1 MQKKEMTLQVI
12 NPNCAGIDV
21 GSRSYFVAIDQDSAN
36 VKEFGV
42 YTKDHTLM
50 IEHLRTAGVTTIAM
64 ESTGTYWQTL
74 FNALQTAGFE
84 VFLVNGTQTKNVKGK
99 KTDVLDCIWIQKLH
113 SLGLLSGSFILSD
126 YLQQLRTYYAHR
138 HYLIEQT
145 SKYTNKMQKALRI
158 MNIRLDIVLNDIAG
172 QSGMAIID
180 AILAGERDPHQLSRL
195 VSGRVRKSKQ
205 EIAES
210 LHGQW
215 RSDLLFEL
223 QSCLSLYRIYEKAII
238 DCDRQI
244 ESTLLDH
251 VPVGDQSEFASN
263 LKIQGPAKQSKKRS
277 PTFNVRNIAFSYFKT
292 DLYEIPGVS
301 HTTVL
306 CLLTNMG
313 TDVSKFASAKQFASW
328 LRLVPNNKISGGKI
342 LHRKTPTGK
351 NQIAHSLRQAANTIG
366 NQKTHPLT
374 PFFKRIAY
382 RKGRIAAITATAR
395 KLAIIIW
402 NMISQHT
409 SYQHYDYE
417 LINQMNKNKQLKNIQ
432 HRLFKLNLNA
442 EQFKQFIQ
450 NTSLSVT

>member
-1 MQKKEMTLQVI
+1 MTLQVI

-21 GSRSYFVAIDQDSAN
+21 GSRSHFVAVDQESAN

-42 YTKDHTLM
+42 YTKDHNLM
-50 IEHLRTAGVTTIAM
+50 IAYLRSAGVTSIAM

-74 FNALQTAGFE
+74 FNALQTSGFE
-84 VFLVNGTQTKNVKGK
+84 VMLVNGTQTKNVKGK

-113 SLGLLSGSFILSD
+113 SLGLLSGSFLLSE

-158 MNIRLDIVLNDIAG
+158 MNVRLDIALNDITG

-180 AILAGERDPHQLSRL
+180 AILAGQRDPNQLAGL
-195 VSGRVRKSKQ
+195 VSGRIRKSKE
-205 EIAES
+205 EIADS

-215 RSDLLFEL
+215 RPDILFEL
-223 QSCLSLYRIYEKAII
+223 QSCLSLYRIYEKAILE
-238 DCDRQI
+238 CDRQI
-244 ESTLLDH
+244 EAGLVANKPINDS
-251 VPVGDQSEFASN
+251 SEPDAK
-263 LKIQGPAKQSKKRS
+263 LIITGPAKQPKKRS
-277 PTFNVRNIAFSYFKT
+277 PTFNVRQIAFSYFKT
-292 DLYEIPGVS
+292 DLFEIPGVS

-313 TDVSKFASAKQFASW
+313 TDISKFTCAKQFASW
-328 LRLVPNNKISGGKI
+328 LRLVPDNKISGGKI
-342 LHRKTPTGK
+342 IRRRTPIGK

-366 NQKTHPLT
+366 NQKAHPLT

-395 KLAIIIW
+395 KLAVIIW
-402 NMISQHT
+402 HMIKERS
-409 SYQHYDYE
+409 SYQQYDYE
-417 LINQMNKNKQLKNIQ
+417 KINQINKNKQLKNIQ
-432 HRLFKLNLNA
+432 QRIFKLNLSKDQLSN
-442 EQFKQFIQ
+442 FIKT
-450 NTSLSVT
+450 TSLAMT